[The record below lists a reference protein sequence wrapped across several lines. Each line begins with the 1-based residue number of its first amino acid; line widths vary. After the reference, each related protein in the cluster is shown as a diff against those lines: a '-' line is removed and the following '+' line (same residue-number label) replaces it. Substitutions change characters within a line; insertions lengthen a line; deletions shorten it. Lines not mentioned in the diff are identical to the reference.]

1 MFQKILIAN
10 RGDIAIRVLR
20 ACKEL
25 GIKTVAVHSVVDE
38 NLMHVKLADESV
50 CIGPNSSKDS
60 YLNMSSILSAAEVT
74 GADAIHPGVGFL
86 SENTSFAKMVEA
98 HNLTF
103 IGPLPKHLAMM
114 GNKIAAKHTMEK
126 FGVPTV
132 SGSAEVLENLEQ
144 ALKVAEKIG
153 YPVILKASSGGG
165 GKGMKVAWAENDLTS
180 NFKLAKSEA
189 KANFGDDRVY
199 LEKYLT
205 NPRHIEIQV
214 IADKYGNVVS
224 LGERECSIQ
233 RNNQKLMEESP
244 SIAITQAEREK
255 IGRLVTN
262 ALGQIGYVGVATV
275 EFLYDNGQFYFMEVN
290 PRLQVEHSVTEE
302 VTGIDIV
309 KEQICIAMGE
319 KLSFS
324 KKDIKPR
331 GHAIEFRINAEN
343 SRTFMPCPGTIEEL
357 YFPGGNGVRIDSHI
371 YRGYTVPPYYDSLIA
386 KIIVHAVNRNACL
399 MKAHQALEELVIDG
413 ISTTADLHKALV
425 QNDDIM
431 TGRFDIHWLEKYIKT
446 LVGSET

>member
-1 MFQKILIAN
+1 MFNKILIAN
-10 RGDIAIRVLR
+10 RGDIAIRILR

-50 CIGPNSSKDS
+50 CIGSNSAKDS
-60 YLNMSSILSAAEVT
+60 YLNMSSILSATEVT

-86 SENTSFAKMVEA
+86 SENANFAKMVEA
-98 HNLTF
+98 HDLTF
-103 IGPLPKHLAMM
+103 IGPSPEHLAMM
-114 GNKIAAKHTMEK
+114 GDKITAKHTMEK

-132 SGSAEVLENLEQ
+132 SGSTETLDDLKQ
-144 ALKVAEKIG
+144 ALKIADEIG

-165 GKGMKVAWAENDLTS
+165 GKGMKVIWTEDDLNS

-205 NPRHIEIQV
+205 NPRHIEFQI

-244 SIAITQAEREK
+244 STAITQNEREK
-255 IGRLVTN
+255 IGNLVSK
-262 ALGQIGYVGVATV
+262 AFMQIGYVGVATV
-275 EFLYDNGQFYFMEVN
+275 EFLYDDRQFYFMEVN

-302 VTGIDIV
+302 ITGIDIV
-309 KEQICIAMGE
+309 KEQIRIAMGE

-324 KKDIKPR
+324 QTDVKPR
-331 GHAIEFRINAEN
+331 GHAIEFRINAED
-343 SRTFMPCPGTIEEL
+343 SKTFMPCPGTVEEL
-357 YFPGGNGVRIDSHI
+357 YFPGGNGIRIDSHI

-386 KIIVHAVNRNACL
+386 KIIVHASDRKSCL
-399 MKAHQALEELVIDG
+399 MKAHQALDELVIDG
-413 ISTTADLHKALV
+413 INTTADLHKALV
-425 QNDDIM
+425 IHNDVIN
-431 TGRFDIHWLEKYIKT
+431 GRFDIHWLEKYIKT
-446 LVGSET
+446 L

>member
-1 MFQKILIAN
+1 MFNKILIAN
-10 RGDIAIRVLR
+10 RGDIAIRILR

-50 CIGPNSSKDS
+50 CIGSNSAKDS
-60 YLNMSSILSAAEVT
+60 YLNMSSILSATEVT

-86 SENTSFAKMVEA
+86 SENANFAKMVEA
-98 HNLTF
+98 HDLTF
-103 IGPLPKHLAMM
+103 IGPSPEHLAMM
-114 GNKIAAKHTMEK
+114 GDKITAKHTMEK

-132 SGSAEVLENLEQ
+132 SGSTETLDDLKQ
-144 ALKVAEKIG
+144 ALKIADEIG

-165 GKGMKVAWAENDLTS
+165 GKGMKVIWTEDDLNS

-205 NPRHIEIQV
+205 NPRHIEFQI

-244 SIAITQAEREK
+244 STAITQNEREK
-255 IGRLVTN
+255 IGNLVSK
-262 ALGQIGYVGVATV
+262 AFMQIGYVGVATV
-275 EFLYDNGQFYFMEVN
+275 EFLYDDGQFYFMEVN

-302 VTGIDIV
+302 ITGIDIV
-309 KEQICIAMGE
+309 KEQIRIAMGE

-324 KKDIKPR
+324 QTDVKPR
-331 GHAIEFRINAEN
+331 GHAIEFRINAED
-343 SRTFMPCPGTIEEL
+343 SKTFMPCPGTVEEL
-357 YFPGGNGVRIDSHI
+357 YFPGGNGIRIDSHI

-386 KIIVHAVNRNACL
+386 KIIVHASDRKSCL
-399 MKAHQALEELVIDG
+399 MKAHQALDELVIDG
-413 ISTTADLHKALV
+413 INTTADLHKALV
-425 QNDDIM
+425 IHNDVIN
-431 TGRFDIHWLEKYIKT
+431 GRFDIHWLEKYIKT
-446 LVGSET
+446 L

>member
-1 MFQKILIAN
+1 MFNKILIAN
-10 RGDIAIRVLR
+10 RGDIAIRILR

-50 CIGPNSSKDS
+50 CIGSNSAKDS
-60 YLNMSSILSAAEVT
+60 YLNMSSILSATEVT

-86 SENTSFAKMVEA
+86 SENANFAKMVEA
-98 HNLTF
+98 HDLTF
-103 IGPLPKHLAMM
+103 IGPSPEHLAMM
-114 GNKIAAKHTMEK
+114 GDKITAKHTMEK

-132 SGSAEVLENLEQ
+132 SGSTETLDDLKQ
-144 ALKVAEKIG
+144 ALKIADEIG

-165 GKGMKVAWAENDLTS
+165 GKGMKVIWTEDDLNS

-205 NPRHIEIQV
+205 NPRHIEFQI

-244 SIAITQAEREK
+244 STAITQNEREK
-255 IGRLVTN
+255 IGNLVSK
-262 ALGQIGYVGVATV
+262 AFMQIGYVGVATV
-275 EFLYDNGQFYFMEVN
+275 EFLYDDRQFYFMEVN

-302 VTGIDIV
+302 ITGIDIV
-309 KEQICIAMGE
+309 KEQIRIAMGE

-324 KKDIKPR
+324 QTDVKPR
-331 GHAIEFRINAEN
+331 GHAIEFRINAED
-343 SRTFMPCPGTIEEL
+343 SKTFMPCPGTVEEL
-357 YFPGGNGVRIDSHI
+357 YFPGGNGIRIDSHI

-386 KIIVHAVNRNACL
+386 KIIVHASDRKSCL
-399 MKAHQALEELVIDG
+399 MKAHQALDELVIDG
-413 ISTTADLHKALV
+413 INTTADLHKALV
-425 QNDDIM
+425 IPNDVIN
-431 TGRFDIHWLEKYIKT
+431 GRFDIHWLEKYIKT
-446 LVGSET
+446 L